1 MDLRGFFFF
10 AFIKENKQ
18 FLVLSQRLII
28 RLKIIIRL
36 FPICLLHSLNFLS
49 VPETTGWFGALYVV
63 WCSCNHVR
71 NTSYTGNLCWE
82 CTITLFQMSQ
92 LEIQRISEYLF
103 IKAYQM
109 KQNVHIITLNIT
121 QINIYNMNDINAIK
135 C

>member
-1 MDLRGFFFF
+1 MNHNSPTLADTLNVTKNCRNLSYIPQILHILEQIYLFFQFIILKQNGFKRVFFFF

-82 CTITLFQMSQ
+82 CTITLF
-92 LEIQRISEYLF
+92 
-103 IKAYQM
+103 
-109 KQNVHIITLNIT
+109 
-121 QINIYNMNDINAIK
+121 
-135 C
+135 